1 MTEYII
7 IQAGGKGTRLGQ
19 LTHNKPKGI
28 VPVNN
33 LPIIFYLFRQYPDR
47 KFIIIGDYKHEV
59 LEEYLESFCDVDY
72 LTVRAEGKGT
82 CAGVQDALRLIPF
95 GKRFMI
101 VWSDLILDS
110 ELDIDQDDDINLMG
124 ISQDFECRW
133 SFKSGKCIEER
144 SQEHGIAGLFIFKD
158 KKTLSELPNEGEL
171 VRWFSEHPEIGF
183 EELSLKRTKEIGT
196 MLAYEANH
204 KTGFTCRPFNSM
216 EAEGDI
222 IVKKP
227 IDDQGEKLAI
237 DERTWYREVTKYGF
251 KQIPRIYEFEPLKM
265 QRIDGVNIYK
275 TNLSLAEKKKV
286 IDNLVGSLNTLH
298 SFRHEAPDQYS
309 NMEAY
314 YTKTMGRLG
323 KIRDLVPFADKK
335 TIIINGKDYRN
346 PYLYKNELREAVKE
360 LLLTDEDF
368 VLIHG
373 DCTFSNTMVDKNL
386 NVIFLDPR
394 GYFGHTKMVGDEA
407 YDWSKAYYSIYGDY
421 DRFNNKEFS
430 LDIKEDDVELT
441 IETNGW
447 RDVADY
453 YLQKF
458 DEAMIKKIKFIHA
471 IIWLSLTTYAWE
483 DYDSICGAFYNGTML
498 MDEFIK
504 EI

>member
-33 LPIIFYLFRQYPDR
+33 LPIIFHLFRQYPDR

-59 LEEYLESFCDVDY
+59 LEEYLESFCDVEY

-82 CAGVQDALRLIPF
+82 IAGIQDALKYIPN

-101 VWSDLILDS
+101 VWSDLILDPN
-110 ELDIDQDDDINLMG
+110 LDIDMDKAPNYIG
-124 ISQDFECRW
+124 ISKDFECRW
-133 SFKSGKCIEER
+133 SFYDGTCVEER
-144 SQEHGIAGLFIFKD
+144 SQDNGIAGLFIFNDKETLKD
-158 KKTLSELPNEGEL
+158 LPNEGEL
-171 VRWFSEHPEIGF
+171 VRWFSEHKEIRF
-183 EELSLKRTKEIGT
+183 DELSLERTKEIGT

-204 KTGFTCRPFNSM
+204 EKGYTCRPFNSM
-216 EAEGDI
+216 EIDGDI
-222 IVKKP
+222 IIKRPVDK
-227 IDDQGEKLAI
+227 QGEKLAI
-237 DERTWYREVTKYGF
+237 DERAWYKEVTKYGF
-251 KQIPRIYEFEPLKM
+251 KQIPKIYEFEPLKM
-265 QRIDGVNIYK
+265 QKIDGLNIFK
-275 TNLSLAEKKKV
+275 AELSLDEKKRV
-286 IDNLVGSLNTLH
+286 IDNLVDSLHTLH

-314 YTKTMGRLG
+314 YTKTIGRIS
-323 KIRDLVPFADKK
+323 KIRDLVPFADYR
-335 TIIINGKDYRN
+335 TIHINGKEYKN
-346 PYLYKNELREAVKE
+346 PYFYKKEFRKAVVDM
-360 LLLTDEDF
+360 LLTPEDF
-368 VLIHG
+368 VLLHG
-373 DCTFSNTMVDKNL
+373 DCTFSNTMVNKDL

-430 LDIKEDDVELT
+430 LDIGDGKVSIS

-447 RDVADY
+447 KDVADY
-453 YLQKF
+453 FLQKF
-458 DEAMIKKIKFIHA
+458 DEQMQKKIKFIHA

-498 MDEFIK
+498 MDEFL
-504 EI
+504 

>member
-7 IQAGGKGTRLGQ
+7 IQAGGKGTRLGR

-33 LPIIFYLFRQYPDR
+33 LPIIFHLFRQYPDR

-59 LEEYLESFCDVDY
+59 LEEYLESFCDVEY

-82 CAGVQDALRLIPF
+82 IAGIQDALKYIPN

-101 VWSDLILDS
+101 VWSDLILDPN
-110 ELDIDQDDDINLMG
+110 LDIDMDKAPNYIG
-124 ISQDFECRW
+124 ISKDFECRW
-133 SFKSGKCIEER
+133 SFYDGTCVEER
-144 SQEHGIAGLFIFKD
+144 SQDHGIAGLFIFNDKEALKD
-158 KKTLSELPNEGEL
+158 LPNEGEL
-171 VRWFSEHPEIGF
+171 VRWFSEHKEIRF
-183 EELSLKRTKEIGT
+183 DELSLERTKEIGT

-204 KTGFTCRPFNSM
+204 KKGYTCRPFNSM
-216 EAEGDI
+216 EIDGDI
-222 IVKKP
+222 IIKRPVDK
-227 IDDQGEKLAI
+227 QGEKLAI
-237 DERTWYREVTKYGF
+237 DERAWYKEVTKYGF
-251 KQIPRIYEFEPLKM
+251 KQIPKIYEFEPLKM
-265 QRIDGVNIYK
+265 QKIDGLNIFK
-275 TNLSLAEKKKV
+275 AELSLDEKKRV
-286 IDNLVGSLNTLH
+286 IDNLVDSLHTLH

-314 YTKTMGRLG
+314 YTKTIGRIS
-323 KIRDLVPFADKK
+323 KIRDLIPFADCR
-335 TIIINGKDYRN
+335 TIHINGKKYKN
-346 PYLYKNELREAVKE
+346 PYFYKKEFRKAVVDM
-360 LLLTDEDF
+360 LMTPEDF
-368 VLIHG
+368 VLLHG
-373 DCTFSNTMVDKNL
+373 DCTFSNTMVDKDL

-394 GYFGHTKMVGDEA
+394 GYFGHTKMVGDAA

-430 LDIKEDDVELT
+430 LDVGEGAVSLS

-447 RDVADY
+447 KNVAGY

-458 DEAMIKKIKFIHA
+458 DEQMQKKIRFIHA

-483 DYDSICGAFYNGTML
+483 DYDSLCGAFYNGTML
-498 MDEFIK
+498 IDEFL
-504 EI
+504 

>member
-1 MTEYII
+1 MTDYII

-33 LPIIFYLFRQYPDR
+33 LPIIFHLFRQYPKR
-47 KFIIIGDYKHEV
+47 KFIIIGDYKYEV

-72 LTVRAEGKGT
+72 LTVRAEKKGT
-82 CAGVQDALRLIPF
+82 CAGIQDALRLIPS

-101 VWSDLILDS
+101 VWSDLILDP
-110 ELDIDQDDDINLMG
+110 ELDIDKDDAINLMG
-124 ISQDFECRW
+124 ISKDFECRW
-133 SFKSGKCIEER
+133 SFKSGKYIEER
-144 SQEHGIAGLFIFKD
+144 SKEYGIAGLFIFND
-158 KKTLSELPNEGEL
+158 KKTLSKLPREGEL
-171 VRWFSEHPEIGF
+171 VRWFSEHQEIKF
-183 EELSLKRTKEIGT
+183 KELSLKRTKEIGT
-196 MLAYEANH
+196 MLAYETNH
-204 KTGFTCRPFNSM
+204 KTGFTCRPFNNM
-216 EAEGDI
+216 DIEGDI

-237 DERTWYREVTKYGF
+237 DERDWYKEVKKYGF
-251 KQIPRIYEFEPLKM
+251 KQIPRIYEYEPLKM
-265 QRIDGVNIYK
+265 QKIDGVNIYNTK
-275 TNLSLAEKKKV
+275 LSLSEKKKV
-286 IDNLVGSLNTLH
+286 IDNLVDSLDTLH
-298 SFRHEAPDQYS
+298 SFRHESPDQYS

-314 YTKTMGRLG
+314 YTKTINRLG
-323 KIRDLVPFADKK
+323 KIRDLIPFAEKK
-335 TIIINGKDYRN
+335 IITINGKDFKN
-346 PYLYKNELREAVKE
+346 PYFYKKELRKAVKE
-360 LLLTDEDF
+360 ILLTDEDF

-373 DCTFSNTMVDKNL
+373 DCTFSNTMVDKDL

-394 GYFGHTKMVGDEA
+394 GYFGHTKMVGDAA

-421 DRFNNKEFS
+421 DMFNNKEFS
-430 LDIKEDDVELT
+430 LDIREGDVRLA

-458 DEAMIKKIKFIHA
+458 DEVMVKKIKFIHS

-498 MDEFIK
+498 LNEFM
-504 EI
+504 